1 MQEWTAEKLGV
12 EPDLVGVA
20 STGIIGELL
29 PMDTLKNGLS
39 KLVVNG
45 NADDFAKAI
54 LTTDTATKTI
64 AVTETFGRDVVTMAG
79 VAKGSGM
86 IHPNM
91 ATMLGFVTCD
101 ANISSDTLQLA
112 LSQNVEK
119 TFNQITVDG
128 DTSTNDMVLVMSNG
142 CTLNEEILPDTP
154 EFDKFSK
161 MLNFVMQELAK
172 KIAKDGE
179 GANKLIQVDVVNA
192 PNALDAR
199 MMAKSVV
206 GSSLVKTAIFGEDP
220 NWGRI
225 LAAVGYAGVDVPVD
239 NVDIMLGGLPVML
252 ASSPVSFDDE
262 EMKDIM
268 HDDEV
273 TITVDLHAGH
283 EKGTAWGCDLSYGYV
298 KINALYHT

>member
-20 STGIIGELL
+20 STGVIGELL

-91 ATMLGFVTCD
+91 ATMLGFITCD

-142 CTLNEEILPDTP
+142 CTLNEEILPGTP
-154 EFDKFSK
+154 EFEKFSK

-192 PNALDAR
+192 PNAL
-199 MMAKSVV
+199 M
-206 GSSLVKTAIFGEDP
+206 
-220 NWGRI
+220 
-225 LAAVGYAGVDVPVD
+225 PV
-239 NVDIMLGGLPVML
+239 
-252 ASSPVSFDDE
+252 
-262 EMKDIM
+262 
-268 HDDEV
+268 
-273 TITVDLHAGH
+273 
-283 EKGTAWGCDLSYGYV
+283 
-298 KINALYHT
+298 

>member
-39 KLVVNG
+39 KIVVNG

-91 ATMLGFVTCD
+91 ATMLGFITCD
-101 ANISSDTLQLA
+101 ANISSETLQLA

-142 CTLNEEILPDTP
+142 CTLNEEILPGTP

-161 MLNFVMQELAK
+161 MLNFV
-172 KIAKDGE
+172 
-179 GANKLIQVDVVNA
+179 IQVDVINA

-252 ASSPVSFDDE
+252 ASSPVTFDDE

-268 HDDEV
+268 HEDEV

-283 EKGTAWGCDLSYGYV
+283 EKGTAWGCDLSYDYV